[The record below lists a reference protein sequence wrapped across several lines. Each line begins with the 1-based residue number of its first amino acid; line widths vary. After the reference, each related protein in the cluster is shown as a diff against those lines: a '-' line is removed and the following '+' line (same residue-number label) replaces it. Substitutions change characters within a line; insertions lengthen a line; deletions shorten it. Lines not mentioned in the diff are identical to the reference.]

1 MVRIAVAAVLL
12 GWTTV
17 SAPAAPPVQRVSE
30 GRIADVR
37 GTSGTLTLTRD
48 EAGHAGDRTF
58 DIQHA
63 RIVGPGG
70 AEWKVGDLQV
80 GDRVRVVL
88 APGRTIVQEVRVVPV
103 RTRSITNAEPR
114 YFTHSSRPDR

>member
-12 GWTTV
+12 GSLTTT
-17 SAPAAPPVQRVSE
+17 APAAPPVQRVSE
-30 GRIADVR
+30 GRIEDVR

-48 EAGHAGDRTF
+48 GAGQAGDRTF
-58 DIQHA
+58 DIRHA

-88 APGRTIVQEVRVVPV
+88 APGRTIVQEVRVVLV
-103 RTRSITNAEPR
+103 RTRPLTNAEPR
-114 YFTHSSRPDR
+114 YFTRSSGPDR

>member
-1 MVRIAVAAVLL
+1 MFRIAVAAVLL
-12 GWTTV
+12 GSLTARV
-17 SAPAAPPVQRVSE
+17 PAAPPVQRVSE

-37 GTSGTLTLTRD
+37 GTYGTLTLTRD
-48 EAGHAGDRTF
+48 EAGQAGDRMF
-58 DIQHA
+58 DIPRA

-70 AEWKVGDLQV
+70 AEGKVGDLQV

-103 RTRSITNAEPR
+103 RTRRITNAEFR
-114 YFTHSSRPDR
+114 YFTR